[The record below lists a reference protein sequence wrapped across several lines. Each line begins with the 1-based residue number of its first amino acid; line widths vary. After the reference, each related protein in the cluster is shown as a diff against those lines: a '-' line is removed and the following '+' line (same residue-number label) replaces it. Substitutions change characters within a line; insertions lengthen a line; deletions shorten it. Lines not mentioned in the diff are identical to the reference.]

1 MRCCTF
7 SMGEQEIFPLQNNL
21 IPHRSNLLWG
31 IRWEALMG
39 CTRNVSIWEVFSSHV
54 GCGWLQIAL
63 QRIQS
68 LQRRQDGRT
77 S

>member
-1 MRCCTF
+1 
-7 SMGEQEIFPLQNNL
+7 
-21 IPHRSNLLWG
+21 
-31 IRWEALMG
+31 MG